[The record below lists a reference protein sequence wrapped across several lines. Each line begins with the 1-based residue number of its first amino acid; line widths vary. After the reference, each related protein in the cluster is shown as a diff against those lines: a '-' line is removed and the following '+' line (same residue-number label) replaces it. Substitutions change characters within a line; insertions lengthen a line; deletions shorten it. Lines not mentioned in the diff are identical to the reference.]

1 MMIRVTGSQLHAAR
15 ALACLTRQELAE
27 RAGLSYHSIRA
38 WERSSNSIPEATY
51 DHLCRAVKALEAAGV
66 RFSDGGVPPVCQ
78 SGVQIIEREVI
89 VDREVFLDLRECG
102 YLCRRRALFC
112 SCGAPFLFSGKGC
125 ARTRCG
131 QPALIECHGLRNPR

>member
-66 RFSDGGVPPVCQ
+66 RFSDGGV
-78 SGVQIIEREVI
+78 
-89 VDREVFLDLRECG
+89 
-102 YLCRRRALFC
+102 YLHRSAPRAGTVLH
-112 SCGAPFLFSGKGC
+112 SEA
-125 ARTRCG
+125 A
-131 QPALIECHGLRNPR
+131 A